1 MKSESRAKRARTA
14 VSIAAYERAQPAVE
28 ASICR
33 RLRAEIE
40 RALPGAASKV
50 WHGAP
55 VWFVGETPVV
65 GYSVP
70 ARGGVMLL
78 FWNGQS
84 LGDPVLQPVGKFRA
98 AQIHFATASEIKAAS
113 LRRWL
118 KKAGTELVDM
128 DAMRGTSVKAG
139 GTPQK
144 AKPGKKMKH
153 PAEKSASR
161 LIDERIRSLR
171 DWRGETLAEV
181 RRIIHEADPDI
192 VEECKWIKPGNPMGV
207 PVWSHAGIVCT
218 GEVYKEVVKLTFA
231 RGAVLDDPKGLF
243 NASLGGSTRRA
254 IDIREGD
261 VPDSKALTAL
271 IRAAVKENLRSKK
284 HIA

>member
-1 MKSESRAKRARTA
+1 MKSEYNAKRGRTA
-14 VSIAAYERAQPAVE
+14 VSIAAYERVQPAAE

-40 RALPGAASKV
+40 RALPIAASKV

-70 ARGGVMLL
+70 ARGGVTLL
-78 FWNGQS
+78 FWNGQAF
-84 LGDPVLQPVGKFRA
+84 GDPVLQPAGTFSA
-98 AQIHFATASEIKAAS
+98 AQIHFADASEIKATS

-118 KKAGTELVDM
+118 KKAGAELVDM
-128 DAMRGTSVKAG
+128 DSMRGRSVKAG
-139 GTPQK
+139 RVSQK
-144 AKPGKKMKH
+144 ARPGTKAKL
-153 PAEKSASR
+153 PTAKSASR
-161 LIDERIRSLR
+161 LIDERIRTLR

-181 RRIIHEADPDI
+181 RRIIREADPDI
-192 VEECKWIKPGNPMGV
+192 GEECKWVKPGNPMGV

-218 GEVYKEVVKLTFA
+218 GEVYKAAVKLTFA
-231 RGAVLDDPKGLF
+231 RGADLDDPQGLF

-254 IDIREGD
+254 IDIREGE
-261 VPDSKALTAL
+261 VPDVKALTAL
-271 IRAAVKENLRSKK
+271 IQAAVKENLRSRK